1 MIHPQH
7 VAIIM
12 DGNGRWGI
20 KKKKSRNYGHKKG
33 LIAVGN
39 IINAAIKKK
48 INFLTLFI
56 FSTEN
61 WKRPANEVSYLFKL
75 LEDYIDK
82 EINNLLKK
90 KIKIKVIGNIKPF
103 PKILKLKIKN
113 VEKLTSRNK
122 NIQINM
128 ALNYGSRE
136 EIINTFRIL
145 NRKNLKINAKN
156 FEKFLYTSGIPDP
169 DILIR
174 TGNTNRI
181 SNFLIWQLIYT
192 EIFFLNKMWPDFTKN
207 DFFKIINKFKKINRN
222 FGGLNDRGI

>member
-1 MIHPQH
+1 M
-7 VAIIM
+7 
-12 DGNGRWGI
+12 
-20 KKKKSRNYGHKKG
+20 
-33 LIAVGN
+33 
-39 IINAAIKKK
+39 
-48 INFLTLFI
+48 
-56 FSTEN
+56 
-61 WKRPANEVSYLFKL
+61 
-75 LEDYIDK
+75 
-82 EINNLLKK
+82 
-90 KIKIKVIGNIKPF
+90 
-103 PKILKLKIKN
+103 
-113 VEKLTSRNK
+113 EKLTSRNK

>member
-20 KKKKSRNYGHKKG
+20 KKKRSRNYGHKKG

-136 EIINTFRIL
+136 ELINTFRIL
-145 NRKNLKINAKN
+145 NKKNLKINAKN

>member
-1 MIHPQH
+1 M
-7 VAIIM
+7 
-12 DGNGRWGI
+12 GN
-20 KKKKSRNYGHKKG
+20 KKKRSRNYGHKKG

-192 EIFFLNKMWPDFTKN
+192 EIFFLNKMWPDFTKK

>member
-103 PKILKLKIKN
+103 PKILKLKIKK

>member
-20 KKKKSRNYGHKKG
+20 KKKRSRNYGHKKG

-48 INFLTLFI
+48 NNFLTLFI

-192 EIFFLNKMWPDFTKN
+192 EIFFLNKMWPDFTKK

>member
-103 PKILKLKIKN
+103 PKILKLKIKK

-145 NRKNLKINAKN
+145 NKKNLKINAKN

>member
-20 KKKKSRNYGHKKG
+20 KKKRSRNYGHKKG

-145 NRKNLKINAKN
+145 IRKNLKINAKN